1 MASITDED
9 SSDSGGVM
17 NGTLWIFLAK
27 NATEVREIIE
37 RDPYWVDNVVR
48 PSQLILMIVA
58 LLTDSN
64 L

>member
-1 MASITDED
+1 MASITDEG
-9 SSDSGGVM
+9 SSDSAGIM

-27 NATEVREIIE
+27 NATEVREIVE

-48 PSQLILMIVA
+48 PSQWILMIVA